1 MRQVLF
7 SAEILLNSEIL
18 SKGGFFF
25 QTSLLMNFNSRVG
38 YDQIIRIVLERVTS
52 NFDFRNGRRQST
64 TWF

>member
-25 QTSLLMNFNSRVG
+25 QTSLLMNFILNIS